1 MFSVK
6 FLQAVAAKSTYNFKT
21 ALLKESHKII
31 HRKCTYHF
39 FKSMVFVA
47 VIK

>member
-6 FLQAVAAKSTYNFKT
+6 LLQAVAAKSTYNFKT

-31 HRKCTYHF
+31 HGKCAHHF
-39 FKSMVFVA
+39 LKV
-47 VIK
+47 